1 MVTKVIVGNISA
13 AAGANI
19 DLRGKIPRPIYTV
32 VSATL
37 LAGRSVNEGGTATY
51 DILAATAVTTVT
63 KVDDYTIT
71 LSSAITT
78 KDLLELVYIARTE
91 YPVPT

>member
-13 AAGANI
+13 AAGADI
-19 DLRGKIPRPIYTV
+19 DLRGKIPRPIYTI

-37 LAGRSVNEGGTATY
+37 LAGQSVDEGGTATY
-51 DILAATAVTTVT
+51 DILAATSATAT

-71 LSSAITT
+71 LNVDITT